1 MRYYQEPLQ
10 KAAADIAEAV
20 FPFDYRGMRIAMRRV
35 PADADAR
42 AARALLK
49 HNPGVAVLATGFPVR
64 GTAETD
70 GPPGAAAVGRAL
82 QILGWT
88 VVTVVDPITYPV
100 VAAVLDQF
108 GEIEQLDVS
117 ERAAAES
124 ATAGLLKRVRPDVVI
139 AIERPGLTDD
149 GRLTNLRGEDL
160 DHRTVP
166 LDGLLDAPLSIAIG
180 DGGNELGMGAISGFL
195 RDRGIVQA
203 PCVTRATHLLLASVS
218 NWGAYGLVSA
228 LEILAQ
234 QALAPNQADDHRWMM
249 EIHEAGAVDGI
260 TGRSEM
266 TVDTFPENRTGRV
279 INQLTTVRKL
289 HAKNIEN
296 YSV

>member
-1 MRYYQEPLQ
+1 MRHYQEPLQ

-35 PADADAR
+35 PADAYVR

-49 HNPGVAVLATGFPVR
+49 QDPGVAVLATGFPVR

-70 GPPGAAAVGRAL
+70 GPPGAAAIGRAL
-82 QILGWT
+82 QTLGWT
-88 VVTVVDPITYPV
+88 VVTVVDLITCPV
-100 VAAVLDQF
+100 VAAVLGQF

-117 ERAAAES
+117 GKAAAKS
-124 ATAGLLKRVRPDVVI
+124 ATAGLLKRIRPDVAI
-139 AIERPGLTDD
+139 AIERPGLTNDE
-149 GRLTNLRGEDL
+149 RLTNLRGEDL

-166 LDGLLDAPLSIAIG
+166 LDGLFDAPLSIAIG
-180 DGGNELGMGAISGFL
+180 DGGNELGMGTIAGFL
-195 RDRGIVQA
+195 RDRGITQT
-203 PCVTRATHLLLASVS
+203 PCVTSATHLLLASVS

-228 LEILAQ
+228 LEILAK

-266 TVDTFPENRTGRV
+266 TVDTFSEDRTGRV
-279 INQLTTVRKL
+279 ITQLTTVRKSY
-289 HAKNIEN
+289 AQDIGN